1 MSDAKHEGY
10 VGPNDPAYYAPR
22 ELRDRTTSEQPG
34 TMPIQ
39 TEEWRPRLTTEG
51 PPLQPFGK
59 PPRRQGSEMFSKA
72 VAQAMQEARETAPVE
87 APSVLRDLSGRRALL
102 QQVIRFSIAV
112 AIAASIATLLVM
124 AIPSSQRPA
133 GQDNVSLSA
142 AWQSVKSSVMPAP
155 QQQPQQKRTA
165 TLAVQDGS
173 GLANDPLPL
182 GIHVGAPPPG
192 AFVSINGLTAGARL
206 TSGKRIGPNEWRVPA
221 TEISGVSV
229 IPPDG
234 FAGQMLVTAE
244 LRDGDG
250 VALTGTS
257 TRLTWAAA
265 PNVAPPSLA
274 APGLASPSLAPP
286 SLAPP
291 SLAAVAPR
299 VAAPPPAAVAP
310 PVVVAPPVAVAAA
323 VQSPIPAPPQRE
335 VVRSLD
341 PREIAALVKRGQ
353 DLLASG
359 DVQSA
364 RLLLMRGAEARDARA
379 ALLVGTTYDPALLR
393 QIGADGPMADIAQA
407 RIWYQRAKEWG
418 EPDAQRKLEA
428 LALSR

>member
-1 MSDAKHEGY
+1 
-10 VGPNDPAYYAPR
+10 
-22 ELRDRTTSEQPG
+22 
-34 TMPIQ
+34 
-39 TEEWRPRLTTEG
+39 
-51 PPLQPFGK
+51 
-59 PPRRQGSEMFSKA
+59 MFTKA
-72 VAQAMQEARETAPVE
+72 VAQAMQEARDMAPVE

-133 GQDNVSLSA
+133 GQDNASLTA
-142 AWQSVKSSVMPAP
+142 AWQSVKSSVLPAP
-155 QQQPQQKRTA
+155 QPSPPQQKRTA
-165 TLAVQDGS
+165 TLSVQDGS
-173 GLANDPLPL
+173 GFANDPLPL

-206 TSGKRIGPNEWRVPA
+206 TSGKRVANEWRVPA

-229 IPPDG
+229 IPPEG
-234 FAGQMLVTAE
+234 FTGQMLVTAE
-244 LRDGDG
+244 LRDGGG

-265 PNVAPPSLA
+265 PTTVAAAPVVAAPPAPVAVATAVPAPLPASAPALA
-274 APGLASPSLAPP
+274 A
-286 SLAPP
+286 
-291 SLAAVAPR
+291 
-299 VAAPPPAAVAP
+299 VAAPPP
-310 PVVVAPPVAVAAA
+310 
-323 VQSPIPAPPQRE
+323 QTE

-341 PREIAALVKRGQ
+341 PREVAALIRRGQ

-393 QIGADGPMADIAQA
+393 QIGADGPLADIAQA
-407 RIWYQRAKEWG
+407 RVWYQRAKEWG
-418 EPDAQRKLEA
+418 EPDAQRKLDA

>member
-1 MSDAKHEGY
+1 
-10 VGPNDPAYYAPR
+10 
-22 ELRDRTTSEQPG
+22 
-34 TMPIQ
+34 
-39 TEEWRPRLTTEG
+39 
-51 PPLQPFGK
+51 
-59 PPRRQGSEMFSKA
+59 MFTKA
-72 VAQAMQEARETAPVE
+72 VAQAMQEARDMAPVE

-133 GQDNVSLSA
+133 GQDNASLSA
-142 AWQSVKSSVMPAP
+142 AWQSVKSSVTPSAP
-155 QQQPQQKRTA
+155 QPPPPAKRTA

-173 GLANDPLPL
+173 GFANDPVPL

-206 TSGKRIGPNEWRVPA
+206 TSGKRIGAGEWRVPA

-229 IPPDG
+229 IPPEG
-234 FAGQMLVTAE
+234 FTGQMLVTAE

-257 TRLTWAAA
+257 TRLTWQAAA
-265 PNVAPPSLA
+265 
-274 APGLASPSLAPP
+274 
-286 SLAPP
+286 P

-299 VAAPPPAAVAP
+299 AAAAPPAAVSP
-310 PVVVAPPVAVAAA
+310 PVVVVPPPVAMAPPVAVATAA
-323 VQSPIPAPPQRE
+323 PSALPAPPQAE

-341 PREIAALVKRGQ
+341 PREVVALIKRGQ

>member
-1 MSDAKHEGY
+1 M
-10 VGPNDPAYYAPR
+10 
-22 ELRDRTTSEQPG
+22 
-34 TMPIQ
+34 
-39 TEEWRPRLTTEG
+39 
-51 PPLQPFGK
+51 
-59 PPRRQGSEMFSKA
+59 
-72 VAQAMQEARETAPVE
+72 
-87 APSVLRDLSGRRALL
+87 
-102 QQVIRFSIAV
+102 
-112 AIAASIATLLVM
+112 
-124 AIPSSQRPA
+124 
-133 GQDNVSLSA
+133 
-142 AWQSVKSSVMPAP
+142 
-155 QQQPQQKRTA
+155 
-165 TLAVQDGS
+165 QDGS
-173 GLANDPLPL
+173 GFANDPVPL

-250 VALTGTS
+250 VAVTGTS

-265 PNVAPPSLA
+265 PN
-274 APGLASPSLAPP
+274 LAPP
-286 SLAPP
+286 GLAPP

-393 QIGADGPMADIAQA
+393 QIGADGPLADAAQA
-407 RIWYQRAKEWG
+407 RTWYQRAKEWG